1 MAPIG
6 IISGTVLH
14 RTSVFTDLTEER
26 VVNEFG
32 RVTVR
37 VSGRIAHISRHDRDP
52 DEYILPHFINHQ
64 ANMKALKDLGVR
76 DVVAVNST
84 GSLKKNIPPGAIVV
98 PDDFILLADTPT
110 VFTNKPVHITPELSI
125 DVRRRLLEAAKA
137 CGIPVVDGGVYW
149 QTEGPRLETKAEIRM
164 MAPFADIVGMTMA
177 AEAIVA
183 GELGLSYAALCSV
196 DNYCNGVTDTPL
208 TMETIIEG
216 AKRNRETMLTIVGKF
231 IERSRA

>member
-14 RTSVFTDLTEER
+14 GTSVFQGLRKEH

-37 VSGRIAHISRHDRDP
+37 VSRQIAHISRHDRDP
-52 DEYILPHFINHQ
+52 GEYVLPHLINHQ
-64 ANMKALKDLGVR
+64 ANLTALKALGIR

-84 GSLKKNIPPGAIVV
+84 GSLKRGLPPGSIVV

-110 VFTNKPVHITPELSI
+110 VFSNRAVHITPDLSEG
-125 DVRRRLLEAAKA
+125 VRRRLIEAAGA
-137 CGIPVVDGGVYW
+137 CGIPVVERGVYW
-149 QTEGPRLETKAEIRM
+149 QTEGPRLETRAEIRM
-164 MAPFADIVGMTMA
+164 MAAHADIVGMTMA
-177 AEAIVA
+177 AEAIIA
-183 GELGLSYAALCSV
+183 KELGLAYAALCSV
-196 DNYCNGVTDTPL
+196 DNYCNGVVETPL
-208 TMETIIEG
+208 TMETILEG
-216 AKRNRETMLTIVGKF
+216 AKRNRETMMTIVGTF